1 MLDKKRKNGGNQMAL
16 SKKPVNGMKDIL
28 PAEMEIRDYVTSV
41 IKDTYR
47 SFGFTPI
54 ETPCM
59 ENIANLSNK
68 QGGENEKLIFKVLKR
83 GEKLNLETAKE
94 EADVVDFGMRYDLT
108 VPLSRFYANHA
119 NDLPTPFKALQIGS
133 VWRADRPQ
141 RGRYRQFT
149 QCDIDILGEPSNL
162 AEIELITATTTT
174 IGRLG
179 FKNFEI
185 RINERRILK
194 AMAAYSGFEEKDYD
208 SIFITLDKM
217 DKIGLEGVAA
227 ELEEEGYAKESI
239 DKYLELFELLKDR
252 KDVAEGVAFLK
263 DKLGDFLDQEVAD
276 SLTEIATAVNA
287 TKNAE
292 FTLVFD
298 PTLVRGMSYYTG
310 TIFEIAM
317 PELGAACGG
326 GGRYDKMIG
335 KFTGNDVPACGFSIG
350 FERIILL
357 LMESGFKIPE
367 RPKRVAYLVEK
378 KYPAEKLV
386 DVMKQAKEARENGQQ
401 VLVVRMNKNKKFQK
415 EKLDAEG
422 YKEIVEFFNK

>member
-1 MLDKKRKNGGNQMAL
+1 MAL

-401 VLVVRMNKNKKFQK
+401 VLVVRMNKNKKVQK
-415 EKLDAEG
+415 EQLSKEG
-422 YKEIVEFFNK
+422 YEEFEEFFNK

>member
-1 MLDKKRKNGGNQMAL
+1 MAL

-149 QCDIDILGEPSNL
+149 QCDIDIIGEPTNL

-227 ELEEEGYAKESI
+227 ELGEEGYAKESI

-415 EKLDAEG
+415 EQLMKEG
-422 YKEIVEFFNK
+422 YEEFVEFFNR

>member
-1 MLDKKRKNGGNQMAL
+1 MAL

-28 PAEMEIRDYVTSV
+28 PAEMEIRDYVTNV

-68 QGGENEKLIFKVLKR
+68 QGGENEKLIFKVMKR
-83 GEKLNLETAKE
+83 GEKLDLENAKE
-94 EADVVDFGMRYDLT
+94 EADIVDFGMRYDLT
-108 VPLSRFYANHA
+108 VPLSRFYSNNAN
-119 NDLPTPFKALQIGS
+119 NLPSPFKALQMGS

-194 AMAAYSGFEEKDYD
+194 AMAAYSGFAEEDYD
-208 SIFITLDKM
+208 SVFITLDKM
-217 DKIGLEGVAA
+217 DKIGVEGVSE
-227 ELEEEGYAKESI
+227 ELAKNGYPQESI
-239 DKYLELFELLKDR
+239 DKYLKLFALLQDK
-252 KDVAEGVAFLK
+252 KDVAEGVELLK
-263 DKLGDFLDQEVAD
+263 NTLGEYLDEEVVTNM
-276 SLTEIATAVNA
+276 TEIATAVNA
-287 TKNAE
+287 TKGAE
-292 FTLVFD
+292 FNLVFD

-367 RPKRVAYLVEK
+367 SPKKVAYLVEK
-378 KYPAEKLV
+378 KYPADKLV
-386 DVMKQAKEARENGQQ
+386 DVMKQASEARAKGQQ

-415 EKLDAEG
+415 EQLEKDG
-422 YKEIVEFFNK
+422 YEEFVEFFNK

>member
-1 MLDKKRKNGGNQMAL
+1 MAL

-119 NDLPTPFKALQIGS
+119 NDLQTPFKALQIGS

-415 EKLDAEG
+415 EQLSKEG
-422 YKEIVEFFNK
+422 YEEFEEFFNK

>member
-1 MLDKKRKNGGNQMAL
+1 MAL

-108 VPLSRFYANHA
+108 VPLSRFYANNA
-119 NDLPTPFKALQIGS
+119 NDLPSPFKALQIGS

-194 AMAAYSGFEEKDYD
+194 AMAAYSGFAEVDYD
-208 SIFITLDKM
+208 NVFITLDKM
-217 DKIGLEGVAA
+217 DKIGVEGVAE
-227 ELEEEGYAKESI
+227 ELAKDGYAQDSI
-239 DKYLELFELLKDR
+239 DKYLGLFKLLEEK
-252 KDVAEGVAFLK
+252 KDVAEGVAFLA
-263 DKLGDFLDQEVAD
+263 DTLGDFLDEEVVTNM
-276 SLTEIATAVNA
+276 TEIATAVNA

-310 TIFEIAM
+310 TIFEISM

-367 RPKRVAYLVEK
+367 SPKRVAYLVEK

-415 EKLDAEG
+415 EQLAKEG
-422 YKEIVEFFNK
+422 YEEFVEFFNK

>member
-1 MLDKKRKNGGNQMAL
+1 MAL

-149 QCDIDILGEPSNL
+149 QCDIDILGEPRNL

-227 ELEEEGYAKESI
+227 ELGEEGYAKESI

-415 EKLDAEG
+415 EQLSKEG
-422 YKEIVEFFNK
+422 YEEFEEFFNK